1 MRASRALALVAMV
14 CAPAVAGAQHFSPFT
29 IGVDFTDISVT
40 RDVATSQV
48 LRGPAVGTK
57 LSVAFRRFELEGQY
71 AEAALTPDAPS
82 GTGAEDLVDARVIAR
97 VRVAPGVSVGAGPH
111 LRAFVTPAGT
121 ARWTRVE
128 LHARLEGEL
137 IAGIALLRVDTWYA
151 ASAEANVQGGGD
163 GAVGG
168 EAGMFVRIPRTPTA
182 LFVGYSADRAR
193 FVSGGAEFV
202 EGVRIA
208 LVLDRRLAIRSGPR

>member
-1 MRASRALALVAMV
+1 MTSARALAFLAMV
-14 CAPAVAGAQHFSPFT
+14 CAPALADAQHFSPFT
-29 IGVDFTDISVT
+29 IGVDFADVSVT
-40 RDVATSQV
+40 RDVATSQL
-48 LRGPAVGTK
+48 LRGPALGAK
-57 LSVAFRRFELEGQY
+57 ASLAFGRFELEGHY
-71 AEAALTPDAPS
+71 AEATLTPDALS
-82 GTGAEDLVDARVIAR
+82 TTGAEDFVAARVVAR

-121 ARWTRVE
+121 ARWTRIE

-137 IAGIALLRVDTWYA
+137 IAGIAQLRVDTWYA
-151 ASAEANVQGGGD
+151 ASAESNVQGGGD

-182 LFVGYSADRAR
+182 LFVGYAADRAR

-202 EGVRIA
+202 EGIRIA
-208 LVLDRRLAIRSGPR
+208 LVLDRRLAVRSGPR